1 MVGCLVLAFALC
13 NPNTPYGGYAYQG
26 GSYAYAQSGA
36 YVVQQPPVY
45 VVQPPVYYAQ
55 PVYVAQPQY
64 YGGYGY
70 NRPFGGI
77 SVAVGPRGGVRV
89 GVGN

>member
-1 MVGCLVLAFALC
+1 MIGCLVLAFTLC
-13 NPNTPYGGYAYQG
+13 QTGYA

-36 YVVQQPPVY
+36 YYVQQPQVYYAPPPVY
-45 VVQPPVYYAQ
+45 VVQPPVVYAQ
-55 PVYVAQPQY
+55 PYGY
-64 YGGYGY
+64 GGGYGY
-70 NRPFGGI
+70 QRPFGGI